1 MTIGK
6 TASTLRY
13 QSQALSQ
20 SITSPGTKQVKRMRY
35 PLYALLFSFCIPA
48 STEEKKDE
56 EEAIKIE
63 QDEEVEFW
71 YTSKTPSGIM
81 CRVLNDRQ
89 VEYEGK
95 PWSLSGLARYLTKA
109 KNCIP
114 GPHYLNTRAIGST
127 ISAPASGCKRLREN
141 CLCHLYLH

>member
-20 SITSPGTKQVKRMRY
+20 SITSPGTKQVKRMQY

-63 QDEEVEFW
+63 EETQDRKARFSFETINIEQEEEEEFW
-71 YTSKTPSGIM
+71 YTSKTPSGI
-81 CRVLNDRQ
+81 
-89 VEYEGK
+89 
-95 PWSLSGLARYLTKA
+95 SAA
-109 KNCIP
+109 F
-114 GPHYLNTRAIGST
+114 ST
-127 ISAPASGCKRLREN
+127 IGR
-141 CLCHLYLH
+141 

>member
-1 MTIGK
+1 M
-6 TASTLRY
+6 
-13 QSQALSQ
+13 Q
-20 SITSPGTKQVKRMRY
+20 Y

-63 QDEEVEFW
+63 AETQERKARFSFEAINIEQDEEVEFW
-71 YTSKTPSGIM
+71 YTCKTPSGIM

-114 GPHYLNTRAIGST
+114 GPHYFKNKGDWLNDIRARIGV
-127 ISAPASGCKRLREN
+127 
-141 CLCHLYLH
+141 